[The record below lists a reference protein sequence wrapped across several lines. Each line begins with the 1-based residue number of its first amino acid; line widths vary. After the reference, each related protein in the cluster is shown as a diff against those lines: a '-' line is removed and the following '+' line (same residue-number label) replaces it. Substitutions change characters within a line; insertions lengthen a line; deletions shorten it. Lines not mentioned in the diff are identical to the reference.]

1 MLPSPYTG
9 KGRDFDLRGA
19 RVILLFVG
27 GTEAAEAEIRHF
39 YYLVWVKPPKMLDPS
54 FLNNIFL
61 IRLVHVEGVSD
72 LNLSLDP
79 QKTLY
84 HCLVTSGHLN

>member
-1 MLPSPYTG
+1 
-9 KGRDFDLRGA
+9 
-19 RVILLFVG
+19 
-27 GTEAAEAEIRHF
+27 
-39 YYLVWVKPPKMLDPS
+39 MLDPS

-84 HCLVTSGHLN
+84 HCLVTSGHLNWPVLPTLTEIEGVNVDKNDLNGTVP